1 MRLAFF
7 LFALLCSTLPAHAA
21 KTILVMGD
29 SLSAGYG
36 IRPEQAWPALLGQRL
51 SDKRLDYSVAN
62 LSISGET
69 TAGGRS
75 RLDAA
80 LKNHKPAIVV
90 IALGANDGLRGLA
103 LAQMRDNLNAM
114 IDMARSSGARVALA
128 GMRLHELDLA
138 SGPRTLSRLEG
149 DGLAP
154 DDFVVYSMP
163 SSYFSRDPIA
173 SIGTGVA
180 LHRMYYNQR
189 NREVPF
195 YKTFLTY
202 HPDFAGT
209 PFWYDNHSA
218 AHIEGGDVLNINET
232 TLAVG
237 ISEEEKPLRLHFALG
252 PEL

>member
-1 MRLAFF
+1 
-7 LFALLCSTLPAHAA
+7 
-21 KTILVMGD
+21 MGD

-128 GMRLHELDLA
+128 GMRLPPNYGPYATQFHEAFAAVAKEKKTALVDFLLDGVATRPELFQA
-138 SGPRTLSRLEG
+138 DNLHPTAEAQPMLL
-149 DGLAP
+149 DTVWQGLAP
-154 DDFVVYSMP
+154 
-163 SSYFSRDPIA
+163 
-173 SIGTGVA
+173 
-180 LHRMYYNQR
+180 LL
-189 NREVPF
+189 
-195 YKTFLTY
+195 K
-202 HPDFAGT
+202 
-209 PFWYDNHSA
+209 
-218 AHIEGGDVLNINET
+218 
-232 TLAVG
+232 
-237 ISEEEKPLRLHFALG
+237 
-252 PEL
+252 